1 MVHDRCHSYQ
11 QLNEFQGIALIPSY
25 SKFENILPDELI
37 QTKLKEELEIA
48 RDELKK
54 IIKDDLEN
62 IKNLCLQHN
71 KTILF
76 DEFRKPD
83 YIVKM
88 AIYAENDTY
97 DHLLFNYA
105 HWTMCLGTL
114 EVLSYNAISMSTEQK
129 TYYTDYVNGHRS
141 KQKTKFIFFV
151 RAYQDFLDS

>member
-1 MVHDRCHSYQ
+1 VVHDRCHSYQ

-71 KTILF
+71 KTIL
-76 DEFRKPD
+76 
-83 YIVKM
+83 
-88 AIYAENDTY
+88 
-97 DHLLFNYA
+97 
-105 HWTMCLGTL
+105 
-114 EVLSYNAISMSTEQK
+114 
-129 TYYTDYVNGHRS
+129 
-141 KQKTKFIFFV
+141 
-151 RAYQDFLDS
+151 